1 MSKIAKPAV
10 VAAIIGPIQN
20 ISGWL
25 IAGSVASTIHT
36 DIWPGYV
43 GVRQTIS
50 ELASPESPVLLIMSS
65 FFVLGGVLS
74 LIAGVYARA
83 LAWPG
88 RAAIFIGGLCMFG
101 ITVYPTPLIG
111 YSVEHRVFAIVSFV
125 LFSAW
130 PLLSMRFGKS
140 APRLLRPAV
149 SIAVTLIFTA
159 VSLWF
164 LFTWTDPT
172 APTTGVLERLLSFIQ
187 TAWLSVVV
195 LDTWR
200 AQKLAGSNNSLA
212 S

>member
-1 MSKIAKPAV
+1 MSNIAKPAV

-25 IAGSVASTIHT
+25 IAGTIASTVHT
-36 DIWPGYV
+36 QIWPGYD

-50 ELASPESPVLLIMSS
+50 ELASPESPVLLIMSA

-88 RAAIFIGGLCMFG
+88 RLAIFIGGLCMFG
-101 ITVYPTPLIG
+101 ITIYPTPLIG

-130 PLLSMRFGKS
+130 PLLSMRFSKS
-140 APRLLRPAV
+140 APVLLRPLA
-149 SIAVTLIFTA
+149 SILATVVFTA

-172 APTTGVLERLLSFIQ
+172 APLTGVLERLLSFIQ

-195 LDTWR
+195 LSAWR
-200 AQKLAGSNNSLA
+200 EQRKLA
-212 S
+212 

>member
-10 VAAIIGPIQN
+10 IAAIIGPIQN
-20 ISGWL
+20 VSGWL
-25 IAGSVASTIHT
+25 IAGTIASTVHT
-36 DIWPGYV
+36 RVWPGYD

-50 ELASPESPVLLIMSS
+50 ELASPQSPVLLIMSA

-74 LIAGVYARA
+74 LIAGAYAKA

-88 RAAIFIGGLCMFG
+88 RLAIFIGGLCMFG
-101 ITVYPTPLIG
+101 ITIFPTPLIG
-111 YSVEHRVFAIVSFV
+111 YSTEHRVFAIVSFV

-140 APRLLRPAV
+140 APRLLRPAASV
-149 SIAVTLIFTA
+149 ASTLMFTA

-164 LFTWTDPT
+164 LFTWTDPS
-172 APTTGVLERLLSFIQ
+172 APLTGVLERLLSFIQ

-195 LDTWR
+195 LSAWREQKR
-200 AQKLAGSNNSLA
+200 AQI
-212 S
+212 